1 MEFEY
6 DPQKSESNKIKHD
19 IDFEEAKIL
28 WSDERGYQIAVEAG
42 GEGRHVLIARHRE
55 RHWTAV
61 FTYRAERTRI
71 ISVRRAR
78 VKEIMLYDNR

>member
-1 MEFEY
+1 MDFEY
-6 DPQKSESNKIKHD
+6 DPQKSEANKIKHD

-28 WSDERGYQIAVEAG
+28 WNDARGYEIAVAAK
-42 GEGRHVLIARHRE
+42 GESRRVLIAYHRE

-61 FTYRAERTRI
+61 FTHRAENIRI